1 MELTE
6 LIIKYINNPSDE
18 LKKELEKVKK
28 TSSSINII
36 YAITQ
41 LNEIIKTEENED
53 KKSSLIKIQ
62 KEFAACLKDQEEN
75 NYIFDEQTNR
85 IVRKR

>member
-28 TSSSINII
+28 TSSSINIF
-36 YAITQ
+36 YAIAQ

-62 KEFAACLKDQEEN
+62 NELAACLKDQEEN

>member
-6 LIIKYINNPSDE
+6 LIIKYISNPSDE

-28 TSSSINII
+28 TSSSINIF

-41 LNEIIKTEENED
+41 LNKTIKAEENED

-62 KEFAACLKDQEEN
+62 NELAACLKDQEEN

-85 IVRKR
+85 IVRKS